1 MLLVSAVA
9 VAQSNVVHTGTS
21 NDALVAQTGMSNVS
35 DILQNGMVMMLM
47 WNRLGFEQCENYSNG
62 RYAYSSQVQ
71 TGDSNKAT
79 AQQYSGSSS
88 ITQIQNGDNNV
99 ALQTKMGSFMERM
112 V

>member
-1 MLLVSAVA
+1 
-9 VAQSNVVHTGTS
+9 
-21 NDALVAQTGMSNVS
+21 
-35 DILQNGMVMMLM
+35 MMLM

-88 ITQIQNGDNNV
+88 ITYKMEIIMSLCRPKWAVLWNV
-99 ALQTKMGSFMERM
+99 WYRDQ
-112 V
+112 

>member
-1 MLLVSAVA
+1 MRKLFKWEICIQLS
-9 VAQSNVVHTGTS
+9 
-21 NDALVAQTGMSNVS
+21 
-35 DILQNGMVMMLM
+35 
-47 WNRLGFEQCENYSNG
+47 
-62 RYAYSSQVQ
+62 Q

>member
-1 MLLVSAVA
+1 MA
-9 VAQSNVVHTGTS
+9 
-21 NDALVAQTGMSNVS
+21 
-35 DILQNGMVMMLM
+35 MMLM

>member
-1 MLLVSAVA
+1 
-9 VAQSNVVHTGTS
+9 
-21 NDALVAQTGMSNVS
+21 
-35 DILQNGMVMMLM
+35 MMLM

-88 ITQIQNGDNNV
+88 ITQIKMEIIMSLCRPKWAVLWNV
-99 ALQTKMGSFMERM
+99 WYRDQ
-112 V
+112 